1 MKKEGSRYS
10 RHWSRI
16 PPAAHGGDCSEEEFL
31 CRGGIHSAAC
41 AEPQARAGGYTLKK
55 AAAHGE
61 PMQEQDPGRNC
72 DLCMA
77 CAGAVHAEVLYCTE
91 RMRAGAAGKC
101 AEGVLEI

>member
-1 MKKEGSRYS
+1 MKKNFS
-10 RHWSRI
+10 
-16 PPAAHGGDCSEEEFL
+16 AEEVSTL
-31 CRGGIHSAAC
+31 QPVQNPR
-41 AEPQARAGGYTLKK
+41 PAGGYTLKK

-72 DLCMA
+72 DRCMA
-77 CAGAVHAEVLYCTE
+77 CAGAAHAEVLYCTE